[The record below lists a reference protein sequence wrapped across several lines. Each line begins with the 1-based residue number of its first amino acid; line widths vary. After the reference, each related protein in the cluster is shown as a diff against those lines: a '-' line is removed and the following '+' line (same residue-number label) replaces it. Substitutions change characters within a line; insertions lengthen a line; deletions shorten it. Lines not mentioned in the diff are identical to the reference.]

1 MTIDIKNIT
10 EKTLQRMQEAG
21 FDDCHI
27 SIGISEQDEL
37 NVAHNEPSL
46 LRSTEDYSVS
56 LMGIIDGRKAGATL
70 TDIGEQAIAAEVTGL
85 FDRAQSA
92 PQDDANTV
100 SSGQTG
106 HFEQGP
112 LSSNLDLLAEKT
124 IELLEYR
131 AKHTPKVTLEEGG
144 ASHSVSRSYEMTSQ
158 GTRLSSTVGCY
169 QLMAMGTASEDGRS
183 SSFNY
188 TGGRT
193 SDLRQKHASEWFAIG
208 EMLADTQNQID
219 TQPLDSRFT
228 GEVILAPSAVSD
240 LVGWLLGQLGSSAL
254 ISKSSIYE
262 QSVAEL
268 IAAPALSIRSYF
280 DAPGHVPY
288 TSDGFLAKPLDIV
301 AEGKLTTLLPDLYG
315 SRKTGLA
322 HTPSTSG
329 WRVDPGTDHKADL
342 IASVN
347 QGALVNRLSMGSPAA
362 NGDFSGVIKNSFV
375 IRDGKIGA
383 ALADTMVNG
392 NMSNML
398 LDISGVSAEHL
409 DYGGEDYPWLRI
421 PNMHFS

>member
-1 MTIDIKNIT
+1 MTIDIKNIA
-10 EKTLQRMQEAG
+10 EQTLQRMQETG
-21 FDDCHI
+21 FDDCHV

-56 LMGIIDGRKAGATL
+56 LMGIIDGRKAGAAL
-70 TDIGEQAIAAEVTGL
+70 TDINEGAIANEVAGL
-85 FDRAQSA
+85 FERAQSA
-92 PQDDANTV
+92 PQDDANAV
-100 SSGQTG
+100 SSEQTG

-112 LSSNLDLLAEKT
+112 LSSNLDLLAEKV
-124 IELLEYR
+124 IELLDYR
-131 AKHTPKVTLEEGG
+131 TQYAPKVTLEEGG
-144 ASHSVSRSYEMTSQ
+144 ASHAVSRSYEMTSK
-158 GTRLSSTVGCY
+158 GTCLSSTVGCY
-169 QLMAMGTASEDGRS
+169 QLTAMGTASEDGRS

-188 TGGRT
+188 SGGRAN
-193 SDLRQKHASEWFAIG
+193 DLSQKHTSEWFAIG
-208 EMLADTQNQID
+208 EMLTDTQNQID
-219 TQPLDSRFT
+219 TKPLGARFT

-240 LVGWLLGQLGSSAL
+240 LVGWLLGQLGSGAL
-254 ISKSSIYE
+254 ISKSSVYE
-262 QSVAEL
+262 QSVGEMV
-268 IAAPALSIRSYF
+268 AAPALSIRSYF

-288 TSDGFLAKPLDIV
+288 TGDGFLANPLNV
-301 AEGKLTTLLPDLYG
+301 VVQGKLITLLPDLYG

-322 HTPSTSG
+322 HTASTSG
-329 WRVDPGTDHKADL
+329 WRVDPGTDNKDDL
-342 IASVN
+342 IASVKN
-347 QGALVNRLSMGSPAA
+347 GALVNRLAMGSPAA

-383 ALADTMVNG
+383 ALADSMVNG
-392 NMSNML
+392 NMSKML